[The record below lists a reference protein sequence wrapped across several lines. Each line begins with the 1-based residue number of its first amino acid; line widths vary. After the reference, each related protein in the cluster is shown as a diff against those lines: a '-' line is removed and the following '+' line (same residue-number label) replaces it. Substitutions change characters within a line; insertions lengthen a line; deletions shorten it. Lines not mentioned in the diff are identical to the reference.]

1 MERLRSDFAADGS
14 TAVLLRRACDGD
26 GQAFSDLIRPL
37 YSQLF
42 WAARRIVTDRAD
54 AEEVVQEALWNAF
67 QGIAGYRDQCAFVTW
82 LVRITI
88 NEAIDLLRRRRR
100 LPARVHDPDFSR
112 WRARGRT
119 PEESCLQ
126 NEAARLLADSIAR
139 VPAPH
144 REALALRVVDDLS
157 HEEIARQLGLSV
169 SNVKTRIHRGRRALR
184 RVLVQRLARRPDRAS
199 DARCSGPTQHR
210 LPLDVPIAA

>member
-1 MERLRSDFAADGS
+1 MDEALTNSVADGS
-14 TAVLLRRACDGD
+14 TAVLVRRACDGD
-26 GQAFSDLIRPL
+26 SQAFSDLIRPL

-42 WAARRIVTDRAD
+42 WTARRIVTDRAD

-67 QGIAGYRDQCAFVTW
+67 RGIAGYRDQCAFATW
-82 LVRITI
+82 LLRITI
-88 NEAIDLLRRRRR
+88 NEALDLLRTRRR

-112 WRARGRT
+112 LRARGRT
-119 PEESCLQ
+119 PEESYLQ

-144 REALALRVVDDLS
+144 REALVLRVVDDLS
-157 HEEIARQLGLSV
+157 HEQIARELGLSV

-184 RVLVQRLARRPDRAS
+184 QVLVQRLAGRPDTAS
-199 DARCSGPTQHR
+199 SARCSGSTQHR
-210 LPLDVPIAA
+210 LPLDVQVAA